1 VYQHAPLD
9 LAPLTDLGACEASML
24 GTTFV
29 GPVHASLIDLEE
41 LPGAKLLVPR
51 EVRLVDE
58 ASSERWK
65 LVRDAAFVD
74 VHEPIELLV
83 DLGDFVLEP
92 NAIGFWGPGE
102 REFMARRAT
111 QVVRF
116 GVSPFP
122 LTSTL
127 IEVAG
132 RRYGFPANLA
142 VDRSKGVAL
151 MRSLR

>member
-1 VYQHAPLD
+1 MHV
-9 LAPLTDLGACEASML
+9 T
-24 GTTFV
+24 
-29 GPVHASLIDLEE
+29 LIDLEE
-41 LPGAKLLVPR
+41 LPGAKLMVPR
-51 EVRLVDE
+51 EVRLLDE
-58 ASSERWK
+58 ASSDRWK
-65 LVRDAAFVD
+65 QVRDAAFAD
-74 VHEPIELLV
+74 IHEPVELLV

-102 REFMARRAT
+102 REFMARRAI

-142 VDRSKGVAL
+142 VDRGKALAL

>member
-1 VYQHAPLD
+1 MHRSVSLRAD
-9 LAPLTDLGACEASML
+9 LWTCEASTS
-24 GTTFV
+24 GTTLD
-29 GPVHASLIDLEE
+29 GTAMHASLIDVEE
-41 LPGAKLLVPR
+41 LPGTKLLVPR

-58 ASSERWK
+58 TSSEQWK
-65 LVRDAAFVD
+65 QVRDAAFAD
-74 VHEPIELLV
+74 IYAPIELLV
-83 DLGDFVLEP
+83 DLSDFVLEP

-151 MRSLR
+151 MKSLR